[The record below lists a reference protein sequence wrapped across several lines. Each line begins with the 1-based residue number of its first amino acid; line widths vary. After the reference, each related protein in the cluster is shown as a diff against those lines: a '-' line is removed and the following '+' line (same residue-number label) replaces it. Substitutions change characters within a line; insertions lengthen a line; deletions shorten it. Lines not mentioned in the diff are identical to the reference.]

1 MTSEPS
7 YEALRRAA
15 RPHDGLQ
22 GLLTAF
28 GVAALGVGLTY
39 VVPGLAEL
47 RPWLPGDPPPVVSK
61 LLPSAA
67 PRVVETESGE
77 LVAAEP
83 VPAEPALASVPTV
96 PVAPPA
102 PSAVDPATL
111 PARPPGVATALV
123 DAEHKGMAPFYA
135 ALHRARLGRG
145 KARASHWGDSTIAA
159 DGISGTVRS
168 RLQARFGDGGPGFLP
183 AGMDPRWNSRPD
195 VAVTR
200 EGEWDT
206 KSMLLG
212 GAEGGRYGFA
222 GIVATAPADGS
233 VSFLA
238 PKKGETRT
246 PQHRAEVWYQVGPGA
261 GSWSGAAGSKG
272 VGGGSAAAEAA
283 ADRFAVKDVPDGFT
297 RLTLKAT
304 EGPVTFY
311 GVVMETKGPGV
322 VWDALGVVGVGSHS
336 FNHAGRKHLAAQVGR
351 RKPDLVV
358 VQLGGNE
365 LGMPALSKDGGAGY
379 VPYFSA
385 AFDKIRAGA
394 PEAGCLI
401 VTPLDQ
407 GTRKG
412 GQAGTKPLLATLV
425 AQQRA
430 IAAAKGCAFWDA
442 WAAMGGKD
450 SIVAWS
456 RRKPPLAWTDLL
468 HLSTDGQAIIGNLLA
483 DAIEAGYDLWV
494 KQGNAAPVEAAVL
507 AEKASAPAASP
518 SASPTTT
525 GAAARKPSGT
535 KKDTPKSGTK
545 KSGSSKKPGAPK
557 KSASAGPD
565 AGAEGVPSATPP
577 PAGGGSGAPARGK
590 RARGS
595 VAPAP
600 AGGDAP

>member
-15 RPHDGLQ
+15 RPRDGLQ
-22 GLLTAF
+22 GMFTAF

-39 VVPGLAEL
+39 VLPGLAEL
-47 RPWLPGDPPPVVSK
+47 RPWVAGDPVPVVSK
-61 LLPSAA
+61 LLPSTA
-67 PRVVETESGE
+67 PRVVEADNGE

-83 VPAEPALASVPTV
+83 IVNEPALASVPA
-96 PVAPPA
+96 APAAPA

-123 DAEHKGMAPFYA
+123 DAEHRGMAPFYA
-135 ALHRARLGRG
+135 ALHRAKLGRG
-145 KARASHWGDSTIAA
+145 KARAAHWGDSTIAA

-168 RLQARFGDGGPGFLP
+168 RLQARFGDGGPGFLA
-183 AGMDPRWNSRPD
+183 AGMDPRWSSRPD

-200 EGEWDT
+200 EGDWAT
-206 KSMLLG
+206 KSLLLG
-212 GAEGGRYGFA
+212 GAEGGRYGYA

-238 PKKGETRT
+238 PKKGATRT

-261 GSWSGAAGSKG
+261 GSWSGSAGSKA
-272 VGGGSAAAEAA
+272 VGGGSAVAEAA

-297 RLTLKAT
+297 RLSLKAT
-304 EGPVTFY
+304 EGPVAFY

-336 FNHAGRKHLAAQVGR
+336 FNHAGRKHLAAQVAR

-365 LGMPALSKDGGAGY
+365 LGMPVLAKGGGAGY

-394 PEAGCLI
+394 PDAGCLI

-412 GQAGTKPLLATLV
+412 TQAGTKPMLATLV

-442 WAAMGGKD
+442 WSAMGGKD
-450 SIVAWS
+450 SIVAWG

-483 DAIEAGYDLWV
+483 DSIEAGYDLWV
-494 KQGNAAPVEAAVL
+494 TQGNAAAVEAAVI
-507 AEKASAPAASP
+507 AEKAATPASPPAA
-518 SASPTTT
+518 TT
-525 GAAARKPSGT
+525 GAAAAKPAAKKSTT
-535 KKDTPKSGTK
+535 KAPAK
-545 KSGSSKKPGAPK
+545 KSGATKKPSKPK
-557 KSASAGPD
+557 KSASAPTD
-565 AGAEGVPSATPP
+565 SPP
-577 PAGGGSGAPARGK
+577 
-590 RARGS
+590 
-595 VAPAP
+595 
-600 AGGDAP
+600 